1 MSWKVLIPTIQT
13 GPHIELKNDSRK
25 QEEVIGVE
33 VYARLGS
40 VSLGQ
45 THMYR
50 VLWLMKK
57 LKHLH

>member
-50 VLWLMKK
+50 VL
-57 LKHLH
+57 